1 MMGLG
6 AVIEGFI
13 IAIIITI
20 FLAVI
25 GVKSVFGLPISV
37 FGFLIAGV
45 IVGYIVYGGIIEGV
59 VNGALIGVVGAII
72 LWIMSLFTGQISAFS
87 AELSSYVGLLTLQ
100 EVVVVIVVGAI
111 GGLIGGLIGY
121 LTARTVS
128 KRSWGWHR
136 W

>member
-1 MMGLG
+1 MGLG
-6 AVIEGFI
+6 AIIEGFV
-13 IAIIITI
+13 IAIIITV

-25 GVKSVFGLPISV
+25 GVNSILGLPISI
-37 FGFLIAGV
+37 FGFLIAGI
-45 IVGYIVYGGIIEGV
+45 IVGYIVYGGIIEGI

-72 LWIMSLFTGQISAFS
+72 LWIMSLFKGQIAAFS
-87 AELSSYVGLLTLQ
+87 TELSSYVGLLTLQ

-121 LTARTVS
+121 LTSRS
-128 KRSWGWHR
+128 ISRRSWGWHR

>member
-1 MMGLG
+1 MGLG
-6 AVIEGFI
+6 AIIEGFV
-13 IAIIITI
+13 IAIIITV

-25 GVKSVFGLPISV
+25 GVNSILGLPISI
-37 FGFLIAGV
+37 FGFLIAGI
-45 IVGYIVYGGIIEGV
+45 IVGYIVYGGIIEGI

-72 LWIMSLFTGQISAFS
+72 LWIMSLFKGQIATFS
-87 AELSSYVGLLTLQ
+87 AQLSSYVGLLTLQ

-121 LTARTVS
+121 LTSRS
-128 KRSWGWHR
+128 ISRRSWGWHR